1 MFFFPAIKFSLQYF
15 AESICLCGKNASDA
29 ADLSTDQVGVARPS
43 YETNRLGGKRINAY
57 VPDEESDK
65 DDEDLEVFQSPDAS
79 LQQRKRS
86 WAEDENMPSVSDED
100 GGFAVDLEMEIA
112 RRKNSPASSSYEMQ
126 LRKLKQQVQR
136 IRGTRRSQSRNQTPD
151 ATDEK
156 ENACGDNHVA
166 QNTASTDPPSGSA
179 CGTKRWRDEAERSLA
194 LAEEMR
200 QL

>member
-1 MFFFPAIKFSLQYF
+1 M
-15 AESICLCGKNASDA
+15 
-29 ADLSTDQVGVARPS
+29 LSPNQVGTTRPV

-65 DDEDLEVFQSPDAS
+65 NDEEDLEVFESPDTRP
-79 LQQRKRS
+79 QHRKRS
-86 WAEDENMPSVSDED
+86 WAEDENMLTASDEEA
-100 GGFAVDLEMEIA
+100 GFAVDLEMEIA

-136 IRGTRRSQSRNQTPD
+136 IRGTRRSQSRNRTPD
-151 ATDEK
+151 VIDHK
-156 ENACGDNHVA
+156 ENSCGDTHVA
-166 QNTASTDPPSGSA
+166 NDASTDLPIGSG
-179 CGTKRWRDEAERSLA
+179 CGTNRWRDEAGRSLA